1 MTPGFSVSSKD
12 GSNVKE
18 GSASSSEG
26 DCKIVFA
33 WVLDLVPYGCVCW
46 GVPKPLVGF
55 FTSKVGRM
63 VLGACHSPVSFEGHI
78 TVVGSPCTKDPYH

>member
-1 MTPGFSVSSKD
+1 MPMTPGFSVSSKD
-12 GSNVKE
+12 GSNVK
-18 GSASSSEG
+18 GGLASSSEG

-55 FTSKVGRM
+55 FTSKIGRM
-63 VLGACHSPVSFEGHI
+63 VLG
-78 TVVGSPCTKDPYH
+78 TGSDGLSLPCVF

>member
-1 MTPGFSVSSKD
+1 MPMTPGFSVSSKD
-12 GSNVKE
+12 GSNVNE
-18 GSASSSEG
+18 SSASSSEG

-55 FTSKVGRM
+55 FTSKAGRM
-63 VLGACHSPVSFEGHI
+63 VLGAGSDGLVTPLCLLK
-78 TVVGSPCTKDPYH
+78 VV